1 MGTNRRSKASS
12 DRENWQ
18 KIFNGLVEMLQT
30 QQRQLETLA
39 KERKLLEDRIRMQ
52 HERWVSDVRLLEDQ
66 ISQVI
71 SSIFVLFFSVLI
83 QN

>member
-1 MGTNRRSKASS
+1 MGMNRRSKASS